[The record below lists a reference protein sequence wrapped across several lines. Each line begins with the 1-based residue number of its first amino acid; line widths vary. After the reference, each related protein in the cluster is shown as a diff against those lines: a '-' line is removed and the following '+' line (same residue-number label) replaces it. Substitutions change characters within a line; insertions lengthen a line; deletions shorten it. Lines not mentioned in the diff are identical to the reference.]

1 MCISVKRK
9 RFFLINETQQHS
21 RTVELEPGDRVRIM
35 DAEFVCIGV
44 GGEEDGN
51 AQI

>member
-1 MCISVKRK
+1 MHKREAQK
-9 RFFLINETQQHS
+9 ILSINETQQHS